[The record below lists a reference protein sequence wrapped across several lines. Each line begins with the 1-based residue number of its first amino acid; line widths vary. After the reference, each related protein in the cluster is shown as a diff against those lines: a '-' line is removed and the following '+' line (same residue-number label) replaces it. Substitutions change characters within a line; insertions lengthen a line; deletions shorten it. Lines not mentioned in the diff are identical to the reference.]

1 MKLPISRLGQEP
13 TPLSY
18 REKET
23 SMIKA
28 LSLSKV
34 WIARTAGLLV
44 LAALAVVFFVA
55 PMVAMGAGGANGKN
69 QVLKTFKA
77 DFAGLIN
84 GEPPAGTTFSVKDF
98 KVGDTAFKLVL
109 SKTMPFEKFKKGQ
122 WISVNIKDA
131 SNQIY
136 GFMATVDKINPTT
149 KEVRVVIGAPAN
161 PAMVSQA
168 AIKKFQGKLL
178 PLNFN
183 LDPAKKNVSFIQM
196 PPSTGWEAA
205 LA

>member
-1 MKLPISRLGQEP
+1 
-13 TPLSY
+13 
-18 REKET
+18 
-23 SMIKA
+23 MIKA
-28 LSLSKV
+28 LSLYKV
-34 WIARTAGLLV
+34 WIARTTGLLV
-44 LAALAVVFFVA
+44 LAALAVVFFAA
-55 PMVAMGAGGANGKN
+55 PMVAMGGQGDNK
-69 QVLKTFKA
+69 VLKTFKA

-98 KVGDTAFKLVL
+98 KVGDTAFKLVV

-122 WISVNIKDA
+122 WIIVNLKDA

-136 GFMATVDKINPTT
+136 GFMATVDSINKTT
-149 KEVRVVIGAPAN
+149 QQVRVVIGAPGN

-168 AIKKFQGKLL
+168 AIKKFQGKLV

-183 LDPAKKNVSFIQM
+183 LDPTKKNAGSIPM